1 VSSSREPDV
10 DVIVVG
16 AGLAG
21 LAAAWE
27 LQIRGLRALVLEAS
41 DGVGGR
47 VRTDRID
54 GVLVDRGFQLLN
66 PAYPEVRRT
75 IDVAALALR
84 PFTPGV
90 VLAGVDRDH
99 DRLVADPRRL
109 QSAAL
114 RTLRDVPGTWAERVR
129 FVSYAARLAVGDGT
143 RVAAATPDTEV
154 SALLNGFGDI
164 GEQVLAPFL
173 AGVLFDD
180 SRTASRRFVDLLV
193 RSFVLG
199 TPSVPAAG
207 MQALS
212 DQLARGVDV
221 HLDVAARSV
230 TATSVRTDDGE
241 LHARAVVV
249 ATDPTTAAD
258 LVPGVEVPTLRSGT
272 TWWHLADVP
281 ADDIHGG
288 LPILVVD
295 PQRRGPLVN
304 SVVVSAAAP
313 SYSPGRALVASTAL
327 GLDATEM
334 DVRRHLALL
343 HRVDTTRWE
352 LVAEQRLPLT
362 VPAVMPGDPLR
373 RPARVGEV
381 YVAGD
386 HRDTAS
392 IQGAL
397 VSGRRVATAVARA
410 LA

>member
-1 VSSSREPDV
+1 VSSREPDV

-21 LAAAWE
+21 LAAARE
-27 LQIRGLRALVLEAS
+27 LGRRGLRARVLEAS

-90 VLAGVDRDH
+90 VIAGVDRDH

-109 QSAAL
+109 PSAAL

-129 FVSYAARLAVGDGT
+129 FGSYAARLAVGDGT
-143 RVAAATPDTEV
+143 RVAASTPDTEV
-154 SALLNGFGDI
+154 SALLADLGDL

-173 AGVLFDD
+173 SGVLFDD
-180 SRTASRRFVDLLV
+180 SRAASRRFVDLLV

-199 TPSVPAAG
+199 TPSVPAVG
-207 MQALS
+207 MQALP
-212 DQLARGVDV
+212 DQLARWSDVRLGVAV
-221 HLDVAARSV
+221 RGV
-230 TATSVRTDDGE
+230 TATTVRTDDGE
-241 LHARAVVV
+241 LPARAVIV
-249 ATDPTTAAD
+249 ATDPATAAA
-258 LVPGVEVPTLRSGT
+258 LVPGLEVPTLRSGT

-281 ADDIHGG
+281 VDEIHRGM
-288 LPILVVD
+288 PVLVVD

-327 GLDATEM
+327 GLDATEA
-334 DVRRHLALL
+334 DVRRHLTTL